1 MLQKVS
7 WRCNWPISRAGV
19 KVEGGLSFLLGLT
32 KFLSR
37 GFYRRADS
45 PPVFE
50 RCVRK
55 VGCYPINGR
64 TPALGL
70 KSLHNMTNF
79 FAQLLFPASRGFAS
93 APQIS

>member
-1 MLQKVS
+1 MLQKERDGAVV
-7 WRCNWPISRAGV
+7 RCLLQEVRRPGGV
-19 KVEGGLSFLLGLT
+19 CTSTGPDQVLVP
-32 KFLSR
+32 
-37 GFYRRADS
+37 GFYPRADS
-45 PPVFE
+45 SPVFE

-55 VGCYPINGR
+55 EGCHPINGR

-79 FAQLLFPASRGFAS
+79 FAQLLFPASRGFVS